1 MWRTVMRIGIF
12 AKSIPRP
19 TLVETCMAVRAL
31 GCDTVQFNLSCVGL
45 PTLPIAL
52 DTAMCDQIRTAH
64 HHAGVTMAALSATG
78 NIIHPD
84 ATQRQQV
91 HDGIHTL
98 IAAAPLLGCRVLTIS
113 TGTCHP
119 HDMWQAH
126 PDNATPAS
134 WQRLLD
140 ALTRLLPWAEA
151 HGVIVAFEPE
161 QGNVVRT
168 AAQARVLL
176 DTVASPALGVVLDVA
191 NLLNASTIPHQHAMI
206 DEAMTL
212 LAGDIALVHAKE
224 LPVPPYTGACAPGQG
239 VVDFAYLAS
248 ALRRINYHGAV
259 IMHGMDEVATPHG
272 LAHLRGVWG
281 ADVGNYTT

>member
-1 MWRTVMRIGIF
+1 
-12 AKSIPRP
+12 
-19 TLVETCMAVRAL
+19 
-31 GCDTVQFNLSCVGL
+31 
-45 PTLPIAL
+45 
-52 DTAMCDQIRTAH
+52 
-64 HHAGVTMAALSATG
+64 MAALSATG

-84 ATQRQQV
+84 AAQHQQV
-91 HDGIHTL
+91 RDGIHTL

-151 HGVIVAFEPE
+151 HGVVVAFEPE

-168 AAQARVLL
+168 AAQARALL
-176 DTVASPALGVVLDVA
+176 DTMVSPALGVVLDVA
-191 NLLNASTIPHQHAMI
+191 NLLTASTIPHQHAMI

-212 LAGDIALVHAKE
+212 LARDIVLVHAKE
-224 LPVPPYTGACAPGQG
+224 LPAPPHTGACAPGQG

-259 IMHGMDEVATPHG
+259 IMHGVDEAATPHG

-281 ADVGNYTT
+281 Y